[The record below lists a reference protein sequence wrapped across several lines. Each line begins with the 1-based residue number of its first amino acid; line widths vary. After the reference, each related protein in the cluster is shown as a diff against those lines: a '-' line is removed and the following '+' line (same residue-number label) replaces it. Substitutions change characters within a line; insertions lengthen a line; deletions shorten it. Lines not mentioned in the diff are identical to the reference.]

1 MERNG
6 YGRLF
11 DKDCRLML
19 ENVSPL
25 PENENFLRNN
35 DRFCIHKGHYYDCC
49 CGETYSGKTLPLI
62 LSSESRVFYE
72 KGIINR
78 IVSNFCIQYD
88 CLLRRDNAD
97 GE

>member
-35 DRFCIHKGHYYDCC
+35 NRFAFTKDII
-49 CGETYSGKTLPLI
+49 TTAAA
-62 LSSESRVFYE
+62 E
-72 KGIINR
+72 KPIPEKR
-78 IVSNFCIQYD
+78 C
-88 CLLRRDNAD
+88 R
-97 GE
+97 